1 LITLGL
7 ALKKDEQR
15 QLQSPQTEMFLAP
28 RPQSKL
34 RVLSVAP
41 SSAARGTTLQ
51 IHRNMQVPESSSL
64 FRMFFNLDESGG
76 NEVEATENLSTWRH
90 TSDGSSLANVEVI
103 FRARRIKDTIVAL
116 VSPVTS

>member
-1 LITLGL
+1 
-7 ALKKDEQR
+7 
-15 QLQSPQTEMFLAP
+15 
-28 RPQSKL
+28 
-34 RVLSVAP
+34 
-41 SSAARGTTLQ
+41 
-51 IHRNMQVPESSSL
+51 
-64 FRMFFNLDESGG
+64 MFFNLDESGG